1 MDKPRSETSSEK
13 TWGALAE
20 EAIHSPYVDIAISAA
35 VGAAVVLSRGKLA
48 GAAERLFPKSS
59 ALLDEA
65 GEDGLKDAKGAVA
78 TVESLAE
85 TFDSGK
91 NRWVPSKGLSTD
103 MRTAHEALLAG
114 ELPTRVETRAAAVS
128 RDILKMPPWQ
138 RGKASD

>member
-59 ALLDEA
+59 ALLD
-65 GEDGLKDAKGAVA
+65 
-78 TVESLAE
+78 ESLAE